1 MKKITKFLVVALTV
15 ALLIGAVVGVISSAA
30 ETEGEKWV
38 VSKNVSYDEN
48 THLFFAIDASL
59 AEDSSLLKVDVL
71 DAAGTSLVGEELLT
85 VSEESVD
92 IYEDDSMIAHVV
104 KTPGV
109 AAKDMADVFTINV
122 YYGET
127 ADETTLV
134 DTTTYSVA
142 EYFLE
147 RLYKDGVV
155 DAAELAEGTDEEIAA
170 AKKAVSQK
178 KLYEASLRYGA
189 AAQKV
194 LAASDT
200 TLIENLIYVTSPFVN
215 GVVSKGYAVE
225 LGETNYKFDYY
236 SDTNKGVDYDIT
248 GASGYYVLDES
259 MVITNATPHVSAP
272 AGAAT
277 FEDLTVTDTDIDTA
291 NSYDAIS
298 GAVEDATGL
307 VSVGAWS
314 QSQALQNVTV
324 GEDGANKYIRHEVT
338 SQTSSFS
345 HTLEVIRDTA
355 TEGDVLV
362 LQVRMRMTRTS
373 GNNQIRIY
381 KGRTA
386 GNGTRHQ
393 FETMTSGFGG
403 TDWFTLR
410 IVFTNNASGGVDY
423 KYYKAADAASID
435 MDNPTLSG
443 SLAMNSGTVSSITE
457 LNNFTIMSNTSHVGH
472 FDWDYVYFTTVADMD
487 AVNALVESGETLTV
501 SLAPS
506 YYSYEST
513 SIKDHVITS
522 GASFTNNNSTYTS
535 NFGYVKAEGE
545 NKYVS
550 FTDTTTTGQAQLMFT
565 NTNDLTDKDTLTF
578 NVDLRFSDNPNGT
591 NAYHSGDN
599 SVQIRVRN
607 ASSSSSANTGYLRI
621 YADDNGKVKV
631 SDYSG
636 GVVATD
642 IDASEWFTVSVSY
655 TSNAAKCQVTI
666 TSGEKSANAEIAAT
680 SEAHQVAISAITNI
694 GIYTSTGFMGIFDV
708 DNVSI
713 VAE

>member
-15 ALLIGAVVGVISSAA
+15 ALLIGAVVGVSSSAA

-134 DTTTYSVA
+134 ETTTYSVA
-142 EYFLE
+142 EYFLQ

-194 LAASDT
+194 LTDDT
-200 TLIENLIYVTSPFVN
+200 VLVDDLIYITSPSIT
-215 GVVSKGYAVE
+215 GVVSKGYTIQLDSA
-225 LGETNYKFDYY
+225 NYKFDYY
-236 SDTNKGVDYDIT
+236 SDTNKGVDYDMT
-248 GASGYYVLDES
+248 GAAGYYVIDES
-259 MVITNATPHVSAP
+259 VKISAFATSVKGPKYAVDFEDMAIGDVTVANTHTILGAASTQAITKVVSA
-272 AGAAT
+272 T
-277 FEDLTVTDTDIDTA
+277 EKTA
-291 NSYDAIS
+291 NFFASVNEEGSKYFHS
-298 GAVEDATGL
+298 GL
-307 VSVGAWS
+307 VAAG
-314 QSQALQNVTV
+314 
-324 GEDGANKYIRHEVT
+324 G
-338 SQTSSFS
+338 S
-345 HTLEVIRDTA
+345 HAFETYRDT
-355 TEGDVLV
+355 TQNDTYLV
-362 LQVRMRMTRTS
+362 SQVRMRWNRS
-373 GNNQIRIY
+373 AGSIY
-381 KGRTA
+381 HRMYTGRKSWD
-386 GNGTRHQ
+386 GTRV
-393 FETMTSGFGG
+393 FNNSISASGTKVTYQSKSTGVSIG
-403 TDWFTLR
+403 EWFTMRTVVTYSDSDSTATYTVYFGKDVSSLTE
-410 IVFTNNASGGVDY
+410 VYTATSTVASGLDVINNETFMYNTSFVGSLDVDY
-423 KYYKAADAASID
+423 TFFGAVDNLADV
-435 MDNPTLSG
+435 T
-443 SLAMNSGTVSSITE
+443 
-457 LNNFTIMSNTSHVGH
+457 
-472 FDWDYVYFTTVADMD
+472 
-487 AVNALVESGETLTV
+487 ESGDKAEVT
-501 SLAPS
+501 LAPDYLPYDS
-506 YYSYEST
+506 GVWT
-513 SIKDHVITS
+513 SDVIKS

-550 FTDTTTTGQAQLMFT
+550 FTDTTTSGQAQLMFT

-591 NAYHSGDN
+591 NAYHNGDN

-607 ASSSSSANTGYLRI
+607 ASSSASANTGYLRI